1 VLTIQ
6 DDPGALVA
14 WRPRVAR
21 FLDVLER
28 FGSAELAQDARAHRQ
43 LLVTVDAADILALV
57 ATQPAA

>member
-28 FGSAELAQDARAHRQ
+28 FGSAELAHDARAHRQ
-43 LLVTVDAADILALV
+43 LLVTVDVADILALV